1 MGLQLFISYF
11 RLVTVGGGDVT
22 VLGRTE
28 TSSSLSNAGEMMGEV
43 AVAASVCDLE
53 EPYTHA
59 IALAHHLDDE
69 GVLVGCRRRR
79 DTHTR

>member
-1 MGLQLFISYF
+1 MGLFIEYF
-11 RLVTVGGGDVT
+11 CVVTVGGGDVT

-28 TSSSLSNAGEMMGEV
+28 MSSSLSNAGEMMGEV

-59 IALAHHLDDE
+59 IALAHHLDD
-69 GVLVGCRRRR
+69 VGYYMRCRRRR